1 MFIRLV
7 FRHFD
12 YLACGHFV
20 IWTVRIFKY
29 LNLKF
34 LNLEFLKSM
43 TYTNE
48 AMLQGAQFHYEA
60 LEKPTDF
67 SKTLNISNIYICDCK
82 RLIFIKLHLLSEIM
96 QLFVI
101 SHLQLGISGCKGR
114 ELIDMLSDFF
124 RFRCALLAEWSMTNM

>member
-12 YLACGHFV
+12 YLTCGHFV

-48 AMLQGAQFHYEA
+48 AMLQGAQFHYEV
-60 LEKPTDF
+60 LEKPTAF
-67 SKTLNISNIYICDCK
+67 HKTLNISNIYNISYKCF
-82 RLIFIKLHLLSEIM
+82 IFSKLCCFSNIP

-101 SHLQLGISGCKGR
+101 CCICQF
-114 ELIDMLSDFF
+114 DFS
-124 RFRCALLAEWSMTNM
+124 APKIGNNTE

>member
-12 YLACGHFV
+12 YLTCGHFV

-29 LNLKF
+29 LNFKF

-60 LEKPTDF
+60 LEKPTAF
-67 SKTLNISNIYICDCK
+67 HKTLNISNIYIYIYIYIYIVQM
-82 RLIFIKLHLLSEIM
+82 LYIQQVM
-96 QLFVI
+96 LF
-101 SHLQLGISGCKGR
+101 
-114 ELIDMLSDFF
+114 F
-124 RFRCALLAEWSMTNM
+124 

>member
-60 LEKPTDF
+60 LEKPTAF
-67 SKTLNISNIYICDCK
+67 HKTLNISNIYIYIYCK
-82 RLIFIKLHLLSEIM
+82 RLKFIKLCNFSKIP

-101 SHLQLGISGCKGR
+101 CCICQF
-114 ELIDMLSDFF
+114 DFS
-124 RFRCALLAEWSMTNM
+124 APKIGNNTE